1 MAFSAYFSPRH
12 ALAHL
17 KGNFGRKSSLNPV
30 MGNPAIHQGEISSI
44 SEKERLDIIEKK
56 IDIQKKRVELK
67 KEKLNIDEIVLR
79 RKVSLE
85 EQKVLIDKVSQLRSL
100 LSEWT
105 IDEERTVLAS
115 EPFLKPMIVGRNR
128 LITTNKLME
137 LISKF

>member
-1 MAFSAYFSPRH
+1 ME
-12 ALAHL
+12 
-17 KGNFGRKSSLNPV
+17 
-30 MGNPAIHQGEISSI
+30 NPAIHQSEMSRI

-67 KEKLNIDEIVLR
+67 KEKLNVDEIVLR

-105 IDEERTVLAS
+105 IDEEKNGSAS
-115 EPFLKPMIVGRNR
+115 EPFLKPMILGRNR
-128 LITTNKLME
+128 LIATNKLME
-137 LISKF
+137 LINKL

>member
-12 ALAHL
+12 TLAHL
-17 KGNFGRKSSLNPV
+17 KGNFDRKSSLSPAMV
-30 MGNPAIHQGEISSI
+30 NPAIQQGEISSI

-67 KEKLNIDEIVLR
+67 KEKLNVEEIILR

-85 EQKVLIDKVSQLRSL
+85 EQKVLIDKVSQLRAL

-105 IDEERTVLAS
+105 IDEERTVMAS
-115 EPFLKPMIVGRNR
+115 EPFLKPMILGRNR
-128 LITTNKLME
+128 LIATNKLME
-137 LISKF
+137 LINKL